1 MKSFHSA
8 AENERFTAAALCCCQ
23 NLKYRNFTLS
33 SDYVKEMYLNAYV
46 MSAAIIRRHSFVRE
60 DTGSELDIS
69 AALFNVSLPSI

>member
-33 SDYVKEMYLNAYV
+33 SDYVKEMYLNAYG
-46 MSAAIIRRHSFVRE
+46 MSAARAARLFDVIHSLERILE
-60 DTGSELDIS
+60 AS
-69 AALFNVSLPSI
+69 